1 MGDPGSRPD
10 REPGELPEELPD
22 ELAVGGK
29 GAALQ
34 EILEA
39 YVAALEPGSA
49 LPSERELAERFGVAR
64 MTVRAQ
70 IERMAHRRL
79 VYRQQGRGTFVAERR
94 LAHTE
99 HLTSFTEDMTSRGL
113 TAGGRLLGID
123 TVRATR
129 LLAARLEVPF
139 GSKVVQ
145 VRRVRTADGVPM
157 AVEQTHLP
165 AARFPGL
172 ADEVLTARSLYEV
185 LAQRYDV
192 TIAEAVQRVTVALV
206 DAADAHL
213 LETPQ
218 GEPAFRIER
227 LTRDDSGAVI
237 EYATSIYRG
246 DRYEVLMH
254 ARRDLSEPGVPSSG
268 TTPSP
273 AAPRSARAPGG
284 AADGSPQR
292 RARGAARS

>member
-1 MGDPGSRPD
+1 MGREASTARGRPAAD
-10 REPGELPEELPD
+10 GARRGPGELPGA
-22 ELAVGGK
+22 LAAGPK

-34 EILEA
+34 AILEA
-39 YVAALEPGSA
+39 YVAALEPGSP

-99 HLTSFTEDMTSRGL
+99 HLTSFTEDMQARGL
-113 TAGGRLLGID
+113 TAGARPQGVE
-123 TVRATR
+123 TVRASRT
-129 LLAARLEVPF
+129 LAARMEIPF

-157 AVEQTHLP
+157 AVEQAHLP

-172 ADEVLTARSLYEV
+172 AEVDLTTHSLYAV
-185 LAQRYDV
+185 LADRYGVEV
-192 TIAEAVQRVTVALV
+192 TDAVQRVTAALV
-206 DAADAHL
+206 DAETSVL
-213 LETPQ
+213 LETPV

-227 LTRDDSGAVI
+227 VTRDASGSVI
-237 EYATSIYRG
+237 EYAASVYRG

-254 ARRDLSEPGVPSSG
+254 ARRDPP
-268 TTPSP
+268 
-273 AAPRSARAPGG
+273 
-284 AADGSPQR
+284 
-292 RARGAARS
+292 